1 MKRFASILF
10 IAAAAISTSAQF
22 AQPNEVPAYNAA
34 PPSKGQKLPAI
45 MSGPKLAQFPQPV
58 QAKSYKVAARNA
70 AVLHQLPC
78 YCYCDRHHG
87 HNSLHSCFE
96 SEHGGNCGVC
106 MAEAFYADEQ
116 VKKGKTAKQ
125 IRAEIIKGAYKSVDL
140 AKYNTVANPR

>member
-58 QAKSYKVAARNA
+58 QAKSYQVAARNA

-78 YCYCDRHHG
+78 YCYCDRNHG

-125 IRAEIIKGAYKSVDL
+125 IRAEIIKGGYKSVDL
-140 AKYNTVANPR
+140 AKYNAVANPR

>member
-22 AQPNEVPAYNAA
+22 AQPNDVPAYNAA
-34 PPSKGQKLPAI
+34 PPSKGQRLPAI
-45 MSGPKLAQFPQPV
+45 MSGAQFSQPV
-58 QAKSYKVAARNA
+58 QQKAYKVAARNA

-78 YCYCDRHHG
+78 YCYCDRNHG

-106 MAEAFYADEQ
+106 MAETFYADEQ

-125 IRAEIIKGAYKSVDL
+125 IRAEIIKGAYKSLDL
-140 AKYNTVANPR
+140 NKYNTAGK

>member
-22 AQPNEVPAYNAA
+22 AQTNEVPAYNAA
-34 PPSKGQKLPAI
+34 PPSKGQKLPPI
-45 MSGPKLAQFPQPV
+45 MSGVQFSQPV
-58 QAKSYKVAARNA
+58 QQKAYKVAARNA

-78 YCYCDRHHG
+78 YCYCDRNHG

-96 SEHGGNCGVC
+96 SDHGGNCGVC

-116 VKKGKTAKQ
+116 VKKGKTAKP
-125 IRAEIIKGAYKSVDL
+125 IRAGIIKGEYKSLDL
-140 AKYNTVANPR
+140 AKYNTAGK

>member
-45 MSGPKLAQFPQPV
+45 MSGAQFSQPV
-58 QAKSYKVAARNA
+58 QQKAYKVAAKDA

-78 YCYCDRHHG
+78 YCYCDRKYG

-140 AKYNTVANPR
+140 AKYNTAGK

>member
-10 IAAAAISTSAQF
+10 IAAMAISTSAQF

-34 PPSKGQKLPAI
+34 PPSKGQKLPPI
-45 MSGPKLAQFPQPV
+45 MNGAGFSQPV
-58 QAKSYKVAARNA
+58 QVKAYKVAAKNA

-78 YCYCDRHHG
+78 YCYCDRNHG

-125 IRAEIIKGAYKSVDL
+125 IRAEIIKGGYKTVDL
-140 AKYNTVANPR
+140 NKYNTKAN

>member
-22 AQPNEVPAYNAA
+22 AQPSANEVPAYNAA

-45 MSGPKLAQFPQPV
+45 MSGAQFSAPV
-58 QAKSYKVAARNA
+58 QKKAYQAAARNA

-78 YCYCDRHHG
+78 YCYCDRNHG

-96 SEHGGNCGVC
+96 SEHGSNCGVC
-106 MAEAFYADEQ
+106 MAEALYADEQ

-125 IRAEIIKGAYKSVDL
+125 IRAEIIKGAYKSLDL
-140 AKYNTVANPR
+140 NKYNTAGK

>member
-22 AQPNEVPAYNAA
+22 AQASDVPAYNAP

-45 MSGPKLAQFPQPV
+45 MSGAQFSQPV
-58 QAKSYKVAARNA
+58 QQKAYKAAARNA

-78 YCYCDRHHG
+78 YCYCDRNHG

-125 IRAEIIKGAYKSVDL
+125 IRAEIIKGAYKSLDL
-140 AKYNTVANPR
+140 NKYNTAGK